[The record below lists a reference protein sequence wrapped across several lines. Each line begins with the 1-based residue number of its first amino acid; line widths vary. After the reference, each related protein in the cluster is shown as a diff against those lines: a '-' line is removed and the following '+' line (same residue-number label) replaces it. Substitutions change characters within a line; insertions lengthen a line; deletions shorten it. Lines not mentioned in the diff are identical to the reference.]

1 MKNSLQAILDREAAA
16 PPDDLPIEAPPPAAN
31 KHPTNAKPKPAHS
44 PAEPAK
50 FHRPSR
56 DGRRFMGG
64 HFSPEVLK
72 QMKLLAVEEDTTT
85 QALLEEALNLLFVK
99 KGKGRIIG
107 V

>member
-1 MKNSLQAILDREAAA
+1 
-16 PPDDLPIEAPPPAAN
+16 
-31 KHPTNAKPKPAHS
+31 
-44 PAEPAK
+44 
-50 FHRPSR
+50 
-56 DGRRFMGG
+56 MGG